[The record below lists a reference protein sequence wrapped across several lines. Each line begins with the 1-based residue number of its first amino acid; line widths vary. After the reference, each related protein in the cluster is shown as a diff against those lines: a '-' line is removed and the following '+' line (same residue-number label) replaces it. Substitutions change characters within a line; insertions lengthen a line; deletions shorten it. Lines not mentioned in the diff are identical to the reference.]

1 MVVKHLKK
9 SYLLI
14 TVFILSMFI
23 LAACSSDKESTKD
36 QGDDLNQSTPQS
48 GGTITI
54 AAAEEPDTL
63 DPHKTGM
70 NVASRITGLMGASLL
85 TNDPETNEIK
95 PFLADSYTVSKD
107 GKTITLKIRQ
117 GIVFHDGTPL
127 TAKVYKETFDRILNP
142 ETGAKVAA
150 NFIAGIKTVSAP
162 DDQTLVIELVV
173 PSAPFLSNLALEGY
187 LQPLSLTAIEKQGDD
202 YGRNPVGVGPWK
214 FKEWVNG
221 QSITLVRNEEYKWS
235 QSFYENKEK
244 AYPEKL
250 VYKFIKDT
258 QTMLAALDSGS
269 VDIVN
274 AAAKDAQ
281 RYRNNKK
288 FEVLE
293 IDSQGI
299 GLFLEMNIEN
309 KILKDTN
316 VRKAINMAL
325 NKETI
330 IKAVLNGE
338 GKPANG
344 PLPPTIFGY
353 DPNVE
358 SYGNK
363 YNQENAIK
371 LLESSGWSK
380 NSTGIMEKDGEVLR
394 FELLTD
400 STHKQPAQIVQAMF
414 KEIGIDLSIQTIE
427 AGTLMEKVSKGEYEI
442 SFLKYTYNDPDVLY
456 ILFHSSQIG
465 GLNHARVQNAKL
477 DALLEQGR
485 TTIETEERK
494 KIYAEAQK
502 IIVEEAY
509 WAPIYTQKE
518 YYIVNKRVQGLKLS
532 NSNGLLIHDS
542 WVKQ

>member
-1 MVVKHLKK
+1 
-9 SYLLI
+9 
-14 TVFILSMFI
+14 MFI

-54 AAAEEPDTL
+54 AATEEPDTL

-258 QTMLAALDSGS
+258 QTMIAALDSGS

-309 KILKDTN
+309 KILKDKN

-518 YYIVNKRVQGLKLS
+518 YYIVNKRVRGLKLS